1 MKKIIEIITFG
12 ASIMLMSS
20 ISGANSFYWTVDFNE
35 EPTTEITYNI
45 EKVQKNNHLTEEPL
59 TSINFQNEAVMHA
72 QKYLGVPYVW
82 GGASPKGFDCSGLVQ
97 YVFKE
102 QGKILPRTT
111 WEQEKCGTVI
121 PINKAKAGD
130 LYFWGNLKNSYHVA
144 IACGNGRYIHAPTFG
159 QVVQYGETSYFKPDF
174 AIRLN

>member
-20 ISGANSFYWTVDFNE
+20 ISEANSFYWTVDFNE

-102 QGKILPRTT
+102 RGKFCHELLGSKKNVAQLFQLIKPKQEIYIL
-111 WEQEKCGTVI
+111 
-121 PINKAKAGD
+121 
-130 LYFWGNLKNSYHVA
+130 
-144 IACGNGRYIHAPTFG
+144 
-159 QVVQYGETSYFKPDF
+159 GET
-174 AIRLN
+174 